1 MVTKFN
7 DVDTKILSSSGLF
20 TKKKVWFRKTVC
32 FGKHWDVDKKIPNT
46 RYLIKRTVYNTK
58 VTEIENEIPN
68 INGVDPTATINT
80 KDTEIENKEPKI
92 SKLVV
97 KTDHNTKII
106 EIIDISD
113 ILQIHLMDISEI
125 MIEPKA

>member
-1 MVTKFN
+1 MIQKNSVFWKTLRCWQK
-7 DVDTKILSSSGLF
+7 DT
-20 TKKKVWFRKTVC
+20 
-32 FGKHWDVDKKIPNT
+32 NT

-80 KDTEIENKEPKI
+80 KNTEIENKEPKI

-113 ILQIHLMDISEI
+113 ILQIYLMDISEI

>member
-58 VTEIENEIPN
+58 
-68 INGVDPTATINT
+68 
-80 KDTEIENKEPKI
+80 DTEIENKEPKI

-113 ILQIHLMDISEI
+113 ILQIYLMDISEI

>member
-1 MVTKFN
+1 MIQKNSVF
-7 DVDTKILSSSGLF
+7 
-20 TKKKVWFRKTVC
+20 W
-32 FGKHWDVDKKIPNT
+32 KHWGVDKKIPNT

-113 ILQIHLMDISEI
+113 ILQIYLMNISEI